1 MGFRSITPPRSAV
14 SDMGFLVRRLT
25 SAVFVVFG
33 AITLV
38 FFVLYALPGDP
49 AALVAGPGAS
59 PALVANIQAELGT
72 NQPLG
77 LQYAHYLWRLAHGD
91 LGTSFATNEPVVSRI
106 WAQFPATLELT
117 IASCAVAVFL
127 GVSLGVVSATY
138 EDRWPDRLIQTIVLF
153 LISMPSFW
161 IGILLILVF
170 SVLLHWLPAM
180 GSATPAQLILPAS
193 CLGLNV
199 SGQLE
204 RMVRGSVLDVL
215 HEPFV
220 ATLRGKGLREFPIL
234 FRHVLR
240 NALIPVITLFG
251 VLIGTLL
258 SGVVVIETLFARQG
272 LGRLVVDA
280 LGVRDIPV
288 LQGVALFVS
297 VFYVILNL
305 LIDLSYAWIDRRVR
319 T

>member
-1 MGFRSITPPRSAV
+1 MW
-14 SDMGFLVRRLT
+14 FLLRQLG

-38 FFVLYALPGDP
+38 FFVLYMLPGDP

-59 PALVANIQAELGT
+59 PAMIASIQAQLGT
-72 NQPLG
+72 NRPLW
-77 LQYAHYLWRLAHGD
+77 LQYGDYLWRLAHGD
-91 LGTSFATNEPVVSRI
+91 LGTSFTTSEPVISRI

-117 IASCAVAVFL
+117 ICSCAIAIAL
-127 GVSLGVVSATY
+127 GVTLGVVSAMFV
-138 EDRWPDRLIQTIVLF
+138 DRWPDRLIQTGVLF
-153 LISMPSFW
+153 LVSMPSFW
-161 IGILLILVF
+161 IGILLILIF

-180 GSATPAQLILPAS
+180 GSATASQLILPSA

-220 ATLRGKGLREFPIL
+220 ATLRGQGLREFPIL

-251 VLIGTLL
+251 VLVGQLL
-258 SGVVVIETLFARQG
+258 SGAVVIETLFARQG
-272 LGRLVVDA
+272 IGRLVVDA
-280 LGVRDIPV
+280 LNVRDIPV
-288 LQGVALFVS
+288 LQGVVLFIS
-297 VFYVILNL
+297 VFYVLLNF
-305 LIDLSYAWIDRRVR
+305 LIDFSYALIDRRVR
-319 T
+319 G

>member
-1 MGFRSITPPRSAV
+1 MA
-14 SDMGFLVRRLT
+14 FLLRRLG

-33 AITLV
+33 AMTLV
-38 FFVLYALPGDP
+38 FFVLYMLPGNP

-59 PALVANIQAELGT
+59 PAMIATIQAQLGT
-72 NQPLG
+72 NRPLPQ
-77 LQYAHYLWRLAHGD
+77 QYVDYLWRLAHGD
-91 LGTSFATNEPVVSRI
+91 LGTSFATNDPVLARI
-106 WAQFPATLELT
+106 WAQCPATLELT
-117 IASCAVAVFL
+117 FCSCAIAVVL
-127 GVSLGVVSATY
+127 GVSLGIVSAIC
-138 EDRWPDRLIQTIVLF
+138 ENRWPDRLIQTIVLF
-153 LISMPSFW
+153 LVAMPSFW
-161 IGILLILVF
+161 IGILLILLF

-180 GSATPAQLILPAS
+180 GSATLAQLVLPSA

-220 ATLRGKGLREFPIL
+220 ATLRGKGLQEFPIL

-251 VLIGTLL
+251 VLIGQLL
-258 SGVVVIETLFARQG
+258 SGAVVIETLFARQG

-280 LGVRDIPV
+280 LSLRDIPV
-288 LQGVALFVS
+288 LQGVVLFVS
-297 VFYVILNL
+297 VFYVLLNL

>member
-1 MGFRSITPPRSAV
+1 MA
-14 SDMGFLVRRLT
+14 FLLRRLG

-38 FFVLYALPGDP
+38 FFVLNILPGDP
-49 AALVAGPGAS
+49 AVLVAGDGAS
-59 PALVANIQAELGT
+59 PATIANIQAELGT
-72 NQPLG
+72 NRPISA
-77 LQYAHYLWRLAHGD
+77 QYGEYLWRLAHFN
-91 LGTSFATNEPVVSRI
+91 LGTSFATNEPVLSRI

-117 IASCAVAVFL
+117 FFACGIAVLL
-127 GVSLGVVSATY
+127 GVTLGVVSAMQ
-138 EDRWPDRLIQTIVLF
+138 EDGWLDQLIQTVVLF
-153 LISMPSFW
+153 FTSMPSFW

-170 SVLLHWLPAM
+170 SVWLHWLPAM
-180 GSATPAQLILPAS
+180 GSATPRQLILPAA
-193 CLGLNV
+193 CLGFNV
-199 SGQLE
+199 TGQLE

-234 FRHVLR
+234 SRHVLR

-251 VLIGTLL
+251 VLVGQLL

-272 LGRLVVDA
+272 LGRLIVDA
-280 LGVRDIPV
+280 LSVRDIPV
-288 LQGVALFVS
+288 LQGVVLFVS
-297 VFYVILNL
+297 VFYVFLNL

-319 T
+319 N

>member
-1 MGFRSITPPRSAV
+1 MW
-14 SDMGFLVRRLT
+14 FLLRQLG

-38 FFVLYALPGDP
+38 FFVLYMLPGDP

-59 PALVANIQAELGT
+59 PAMIASIQAQLGT
-72 NQPLG
+72 NRPLW
-77 LQYAHYLWRLAHGD
+77 LQYGDYLWRLAHGD
-91 LGTSFATNEPVVSRI
+91 LGTSFTTSEPVISRI

-117 IASCAVAVFL
+117 ICSCAIAIAL
-127 GVSLGVVSATY
+127 GVTLGVVSAMFV
-138 EDRWPDRLIQTIVLF
+138 DRWPDRLIQTGVLF
-153 LISMPSFW
+153 LVSMPSFW
-161 IGILLILVF
+161 IGILLILIF

-180 GSATPAQLILPAS
+180 GSATASQLILPSA

-220 ATLRGKGLREFPIL
+220 ATLRGQGLREFPIL

-251 VLIGTLL
+251 VLVGQLL
-258 SGVVVIETLFARQG
+258 SGAVVIETLFARQG
-272 LGRLVVDA
+272 IGRLVVDA
-280 LGVRDIPV
+280 LNVRDIPV
-288 LQGVALFVS
+288 LQGVVLFIS
-297 VFYVILNL
+297 VFYVLLNF

-319 T
+319 G

>member
-1 MGFRSITPPRSAV
+1 MGFV
-14 SDMGFLVRRLT
+14 LRRLGA
-25 SAVFVVFG
+25 SVFVVFG

-38 FFVLYALPGDP
+38 FFVLYMLPGDP

-59 PALVANIQAELGT
+59 PAMIANIQAQLGT
-72 NQPLG
+72 NRPLW
-77 LQYAHYLWRLAHGD
+77 LQYGSYLWRLAHGD
-91 LGTSFATNEPVVSRI
+91 LGTSFATNQPVLASI
-106 WAQFPATLELT
+106 WTQFPATLELT
-117 IASCAVAVFL
+117 MFSCAIAVVL
-127 GVSLGVVSATY
+127 GVSLGVVSAVF
-138 EDRWPDRLIQTIVLF
+138 ENRWLDRLIQTIVLF
-153 LISMPSFW
+153 LVAMPSFW
-161 IGILLILVF
+161 IGILLILFF
-170 SVLLHWLPAM
+170 SVWLHWLPAM
-180 GSATPAQLILPAS
+180 GSATASQLILPSA

-251 VLIGTLL
+251 VLIGQLL
-258 SGVVVIETLFARQG
+258 SGAVVIETLFARQG
-272 LGRLVVDA
+272 VGRLVVDA
-280 LGVRDIPV
+280 LSVRDIPV
-288 LQGVALFVS
+288 LQGVVLFVS
-297 VFYVILNL
+297 VIYVFLNL
-305 LIDLSYAWIDRRVR
+305 LVDLSHAWIDRRVR